1 MRLVLRGGPLDG
13 KEMETNKYLPEWA
26 LPYPWGR
33 IVEPRLVT
41 YYRQHPIQKHLYEF
55 TGSRPYY
62 KEFN

>member
-41 YYRQHPIQKHLYEF
+41 YYIQ
-55 TGSRPYY
+55 
-62 KEFN
+62 